1 MLVATV
7 EVIQINTAEAG
18 AHSPQR
24 ALKAIRKIQELKE
37 CFDTKKSI
45 LEKYIQG
52 ISAHTN
58 V

>member
-24 ALKAIRKIQELKE
+24 ALKAIHRDRKIQEGSSKE
-37 CFDTKKSI
+37 TLVSFCI
-45 LEKYIQG
+45 G
-52 ISAHTN
+52 I
-58 V
+58 